1 MLGSYTSIRIAPGL
15 SGTFNGSVK
24 YNVNQAHIRRQRRV
38 CLEYILASTKK
49 EGRMIFHRGDV
60 AEGKLNVPA
69 ASIYHV
75 KNGTDIA
82 REYIDRLTIFNQL
95 GVDPQAAASS
105 SDPA

>member
-1 MLGSYTSIRIAPGL
+1 
-15 SGTFNGSVK
+15 
-24 YNVNQAHIRRQRRV
+24 
-38 CLEYILASTKK
+38 
-49 EGRMIFHRGDV
+49 MIFHRGDV

-75 KNGTDIA
+75 KNGKIDIA

>member
-1 MLGSYTSIRIAPGL
+1 MPADSEW
-15 SGTFNGSVK
+15 
-24 YNVNQAHIRRQRRV
+24 V

-75 KNGTDIA
+75 KNGKIDIA

-95 GVDPQAAASS
+95 GVAPQAAASS
-105 SDPA
+105 FDPA